1 LILTVDI
8 GTSSFKTAL
17 WTFEGTRIAGA
28 AAPLSITVNDGLR
41 HEVDPAQWPE
51 AFENC
56 CRRLGSLSAVEALV
70 ISGNGPSLAPVTGRA
85 DAAGGAAPPAAAAR
99 LWLDRR
105 AEKAAAEVSALMGDY
120 VDPGFF
126 LPKALGIKNDEPA
139 LYERTLFFLGCPE
152 YLTYAL
158 TGEARFVFPSEGFDR
173 WYWNDEIL
181 RKLGLDA
188 EKFPPF
194 ISPGETAGTVL
205 PGAAGRFGFRAG
217 IPVIAGGPDF
227 FVSILGAGVVK
238 PGQVCDRSGTSE
250 GINLC
255 TEKRIT
261 DKRLMSYG
269 HPIKPYWNLSG
280 IISTTGKAIEWG
292 RDLLGLKSYDEF
304 YSLAASAGGEAS
316 GNGFGIRASADTGL
330 PAGNPGIR
338 GPRRNVPV
346 FLPYLAGERAPLW
359 DPSVRGAFLGLG
371 LSSGRAEFARSII
384 EGVCLAIRDV
394 ITVMEEAGAGVGE
407 LRVAGTA
414 AESGVLNQI
423 KADLTGREVLI
434 PACREAELLGLALV
448 GACALGKYNSF
459 AEAASVLVKIEDRR
473 YPDEK
478 KAPLYDRLFR
488 EYRGAYRALKS
499 MSPVGQPDTPL

>member
-1 LILTVDI
+1 MILAIDI

-17 WTFEGTRIAGA
+17 WTFDMIRVAGA
-28 AAPLSITVNDGLR
+28 SAPLSIAVNDGLR
-41 HEVDPAQWPE
+41 HEADPKQWPE
-51 AFENC
+51 VLEAC

-70 ISGNGPSLAPVTGRA
+70 ISGNGPSLVPVTGPA
-85 DAAGGAAPPAAAAR
+85 GMAVGGAAPSAAAAR

-105 AEKAAAEVSALMGDY
+105 AGKAAAEVSAAIGDY

-139 LYERTLFFLGCPE
+139 LYGRILFFLGCPE
-152 YLTYAL
+152 YLAYAL

-173 WYWNDEIL
+173 WYWNDEVL
-181 RKLGLDA
+181 RKLGFDA

-194 ISPGETAGTVL
+194 IFPGDTIGTVL

-269 HPIKPYWNLSG
+269 HPVKPYWNLSG

-304 YSLAASAGGEAS
+304 YSLAASAAGGVSTGFSAAAGSS
-316 GNGFGIRASADTGL
+316 GAEESAAG
-330 PAGNPGIR
+330 PKGNPCVHWR
-338 GPRRNVPV
+338 DVPV
-346 FLPYLAGERAPLW
+346 FLPYLAGERAPVW
-359 DPSVRGAFLGLG
+359 NPSVRGALFGLG

-384 EGVCLAIRDV
+384 EGVCLAVRDV
-394 ITVMEEAGAGVGE
+394 ITVMEETGAAVGE
-407 LRVAGTA
+407 LRVSGMA

-423 KADLTGREVLI
+423 KADVTGREVLTLS
-434 PACREAELLGLALV
+434 CHEAELLGLALV
-448 GACALGKYNSF
+448 GATALGKYGSF
-459 AEAASVLVKIEDRR
+459 AEAASILVKIEGRR
-473 YPDEK
+473 RPDEK
-478 KAPLYDRLFR
+478 KAPLYDRIFG
-488 EYRGAYRALKS
+488 EYRGARQSLCAI
-499 MSPVGQPDTPL
+499 